1 MLQRA
6 KSIYVAEDGGLKTN
20 KPPTLIRSLTEPET
34 SFFDQSIDEL
44 VQRQISKYNYTPRRA
59 CAAPPLKTHP
69 IPESITKL
77 EGVLMINNTPTSPND
92 LVSISTPGG
101 GTCLIHAFLTT
112 LSPSYRSLSA
122 EDRNTIGERFRSY
135 LAKEPGFEE
144 EEYQELRAINRNH
157 PKNPIAGSYYSNL
170 SMQIGLKIARFLKVN
185 LIYLTVNGLDY
196 PNDLNPDLPIVMLLQ
211 TTGHFEAIRL
221 PHMDK
226 SAREAFIQSLPD
238 IIIPVADEVFDQEYT
253 TEEIQNMKDV
263 LLGMGVQEGDMPT
276 THHVV
281 QIYNNFMNGGK
292 RMKKKNRTKKNN
304 KNHKKKKNTKKHKK
318 KKKNTKKYLKK

>member
-6 KSIYVAEDGGLKTN
+6 KSVYVPADGGLKTN
-20 KPPTLIRSLTEPET
+20 KPPTFTRSLTEPET

-44 VQRQISKYNYTPRRA
+44 VQRQISKFNYTPITT
-59 CAAPPLKTHP
+59 PLKTHS

-101 GTCLIHAFLTT
+101 GTCLIHAFLTS

-122 EDRNTIGERFRSY
+122 KDRNTIGERFRSY

-170 SMQIGLKIARFLKVN
+170 SMQIGFKIARFLKVN

-211 TTGHFEAIRL
+211 TPGHFEAIRL

-226 SAREAFIQSLPD
+226 PAREAFIQSLPG
-238 IIIPVADEVFDQEYT
+238 IFIPLPEEEYDQEYT
-253 TEEIQNMKDV
+253 TEEIQNMKNT
-263 LLGMGVQEGDMPT
+263 LLMLGVQDDNIPT
-276 THHVV
+276 DLHVI
-281 QIYNNFMNGGK
+281 QLYNAFMTGGK
-292 RMKKKNRTKKNN
+292 RMKKKNRTK

-318 KKKNTKKYLKK
+318 KKKKNTKKHLKK

>member
-20 KPPTLIRSLTEPET
+20 KQPILTRSLSAPET

-44 VQRQISKYNYTPRRA
+44 VQRQISRYNYTPRRH
-59 CAAPPLKTHP
+59 AAPPPLKTHP

-101 GTCLIHAFLTT
+101 GTCLIHAFLTS
-112 LSPSYRSLSA
+112 LSPSYRSLSTK
-122 EDRNTIGERFRSY
+122 DRNTIGERFRSY

-144 EEYQELRAINRNH
+144 EEYQELRAINRNL

-170 SMQIGLKIARFLKVN
+170 SMQIGFKIARFLKVN
-185 LIYLTVNGLDY
+185 LIYFTVNGLDY

-211 TTGHFEAIRL
+211 TPGHFEAIRL

-226 SAREAFIQSLPD
+226 PARESFIQSLPD
-238 IIIPVADEVFDQEYT
+238 IIIPVADEVFDQQHT
-253 TEEIQNMKDV
+253 TEEIRNMKDM
-263 LLGMGVQEGDMPT
+263 LLDMGVQEVDMPT
-276 THHVV
+276 EHHVV
-281 QIYNNFMNGGK
+281 QIYNTFMNGGK
-292 RMKKKNRTKKNN
+292 RMKKKNRTK

-318 KKKNTKKYLKK
+318 KKKNTKKHLKK